1 MTIQIGRT
9 HYFTPQNDDKK
20 SENKPNVEFFNVKY
34 LVRDYEGCDRN
45 HVDLDSGE
53 FFKNI
58 VRNDDLL
65 VRCGDKSTLID
76 FKQVLKDTQDVI
88 NKCGGDD
95 AAWRTQE
102 MTTYI
107 SAEINRA
114 IDVVCSKFQRSL
126 NVQQKNDVFAKVNER
141 CGISDKY
148 CVSIDTAC
156 AQSTIKQMLNTESY
170 VQEKIQDVMLPPSK
184 QAFLI
189 NDEDNVAN
197 NKIKNDVIDKLAA
210 KTFEH
215 YFAIPESTVNRIK
228 FEAARLSANL
238 LAVEGN
244 DSEA

>member
-1 MTIQIGRT
+1 MNIQIGRSN
-9 HYFTPQNDDKK
+9 YFTPQNDNKK
-20 SENKPNVEFFNVKY
+20 SENKPSVHFLNVKY
-34 LVRDYEGCDRN
+34 LVRDNKGRDRN
-45 HVDLDSGE
+45 LVDLGSGK
-53 FFKNI
+53 FFKKI
-58 VRNDDLL
+58 VRNDDLF

-76 FKQVLKDTQDVI
+76 FNQVLKDTQDVI

-126 NVQQKNDVFAKVNER
+126 NVQQKNDIFAKVNER

-148 CVSIDTAC
+148 CVPIDTAC

-170 VQEKIQDVMLPPSK
+170 VQKKIQDVMLSPSK

-189 NDEDNVAN
+189 DDEDNVTN
-197 NKIKNDVIDKLAA
+197 NKIKTDVIDKLAA

-215 YFAIPESTVNRIK
+215 YFSIPESTVNRIK

-238 LAVEGN
+238 LAAEGN